1 VGAVMSVTMIGVA
14 VTSSTLRRF
23 LDDRALE
30 SVMLRLLDHAAGSLP
45 LQVLAVATATGVG
58 AFHALG
64 PGHGKLLVGAYL
76 ASSRGQA
83 RDAVGLGG
91 LVAAMHTGSVVVL
104 GIAFAS
110 LQQVPGGERVDA
122 GLRLLSGL
130 AITGVGAWWL
140 HRHLRLRGREPR
152 LEGVRTQ
159 EHARHPG
166 AAHAHAHH
174 SHGAG
179 SHDHMLPEEVRPL
192 SRAGVLALATSGG
205 LLPSPAALVML
216 ASAIAIGRPAHGLVL
231 VLAFSLGLAATL
243 TGVGL
248 SIVWGRGRLERL
260 GRTRPQLT
268 SAARALPIVAATAVM
283 GGGLV
288 LAGAAALRL

>member
-1 VGAVMSVTMIGVA
+1 VGAATSVAMAGVA
-14 VTSSTLRRF
+14 VLSSTLRRF

-30 SVMLRLLDHAAGSLP
+30 SVMLRLLDAAAGSLP
-45 LQVLAVATATGVG
+45 LQVLAVATAAGVG

-64 PGHGKLLVGAYL
+64 PGHGKLLIGAYL

-104 GIAFAS
+104 GVAFAS
-110 LQQVPGGERVDA
+110 VQQVPGGERFDA
-122 GLRLLSGL
+122 GLRVLSGL
-130 AITGVGAWWL
+130 AITAVGAWLL
-140 HRHLRLRGREPR
+140 HRHLRSRGRRPR
-152 LEGVRTQ
+152 PDVVRTRP
-159 EHARHPG
+159 HGRHPG
-166 AAHAHAHH
+166 AEDGDAHH
-174 SHGAG
+174 EHGAG
-179 SHDHMLPEEVRPL
+179 THDHTLPGEVRPL

-205 LLPSPAALVML
+205 LLPSPAAFVML
-216 ASAIAIGRPAHGLVL
+216 ASAIAIGRPGHGLVL

-260 GRTRPQLT
+260 GRTRPRLT
-268 SAARALPIVAATAVM
+268 RAARSLPVVAATAVM